1 MILALAALLAGCAAP
16 IERVVPTG
24 QPGHVPEGWLG
35 WCARN
40 PEDPSCPKR

>member
-24 QPGHVPEGWLG
+24 QPGHAFLILFTGELEEPITL
-35 WCARN
+35 
-40 PEDPSCPKR
+40 